1 MNKKLFDILK
11 ATKIP
16 VAYRQFPKKKAPPL
30 PYITFY
36 EQGDN
41 NFAADGI
48 VYSEIT
54 DYMIELYTAEKDGE
68 SEKLVEKVLT
78 EPFNFW
84 SKNEMYIEK
93 EMCYLISYEIE
104 V

>member
-1 MNKKLFDILK
+1 
-11 ATKIP
+11 
-16 VAYRQFPKKKAPPL
+16 
-30 PYITFY
+30 
-36 EQGDN
+36 
-41 NFAADGI
+41 
-48 VYSEIT
+48 
-54 DYMIELYTAEKDGE
+54 MIELYTAEKDGE

-78 EPFNFW
+78 AAFIFW